1 MGMSSSQ
8 NLQVA
13 RALARSNVDT
23 QAIKASSES
32 SPAPSS
38 SAFLR
43 DNTAAHPPLDFGLTK
58 QADGYYHRS
67 SIVVARVSSLHEPS
81 LRLRRACS
89 GSRQHIL
96 GFAEEMVLG
105 SSLTILLAAGG
116 IQALILRRC
125 CARVDRLLYFSKRAL
140 ASPERVRSVGC
151 SPTAENLQF
160 RRQSGSQDT
169 PIRLPTNSPKKVSPV
184 CHKLKP

>member
-23 QAIKASSES
+23 QAIKTSSES

-38 SAFLR
+38 SAFFR

-96 GFAEEMVLG
+96 GFAEEMVFGEL
-105 SSLTILLAAGG
+105 SHNIVGG
-116 IQALILRRC
+116 RR
-125 CARVDRLLYFSKRAL
+125 
-140 ASPERVRSVGC
+140 
-151 SPTAENLQF
+151 N
-160 RRQSGSQDT
+160 SGSDT
-169 PIRLPTNSPKKVSPV
+169 PPLLRTSRSSALFQ
-184 CHKLKP
+184 